1 MSSVGHAKILYEVL
15 MKEKLLEASLRR
27 SVCQLGKERDDAFA
41 VMKKSQLAHT
51 LAVAKHENMQ
61 SELKQKL
68 ITVGLIREAWDDVRV
83 DVVPAGTAGGDADG
97 SGSSAT
103 ATTAG
108 INGSAPDSRTVT
120 VAGGTNGVGGDATTG
135 INGSA
140 PDSHTVTVAGGAV
153 GAVDGSAPDS
163 RTVTVAGGT
172 NGAGGDA
179 TTGINGSAPD
189 SHTVTVAGG
198 AVGSMDGSAD
208 DGPTVAVDDS
218 DGANGAGVSAS
229 NAGINGSADVEP
241 DFQDSEEFEALLI
254 QNVIETEAKVAKM
267 SGTLSASAVVVDSP
281 VGVNVARSTE
291 VGAGSGGKGEA
302 GASIVNGTVVV
313 DTPVGDIGS
322 VVVDTPPGI
331 SDTAR
336 KLKDICL
343 LIPTLSPRE
352 KSKRNR
358 SNVITHEPKSKK
370 NAPSKTKRVKS
381 VLA

>member
-1 MSSVGHAKILYEVL
+1 

-83 DVVPAGTAGGDADG
+83 DDVPAGTAGGDADG
-97 SGSSAT
+97 SSSSAT
-103 ATTAG
+103 ASTAG
-108 INGSAPDSRTVT
+108 INGSAPDSRTVI
-120 VAGGTNGVGGDATTG
+120 VAVGTNGAGGDATDNG

-140 PDSHTVTVAGGAV
+140 PGSHTVTVAGGAV
-153 GAVDGSAPDS
+153 G
-163 RTVTVAGGT
+163 TV
-172 NGAGGDA
+172 
-179 TTGINGSAPD
+179 
-189 SHTVTVAGG
+189 
-198 AVGSMDGSAD
+198 DGSAD
-208 DGPTVAVDDS
+208 DGRTVAVDDA
-218 DGANGAGVSAS
+218 DGANGAGVTFDGKCAT

-241 DFQDSEEFEALLI
+241 DFDQDSEEFEAILL
-254 QNVIETEAKVAKM
+254 QNVIETEAKLAKT

-291 VGAGSGGKGEA
+291 VGAC
-302 GASIVNGTVVV
+302 ASTVNGTVVV
-313 DTPVGDIGS
+313 DTPVGDIGT

-343 LIPTLSPRE
+343 LIPTLSPNGKQNDLTGE

-358 SNVITHEPKSKK
+358 SNVTTHDPKSKK
-370 NAPSKTKRVKS
+370 KAPSKTKRAKS
-381 VLA
+381 ILA

>member
-1 MSSVGHAKILYEVL
+1 

-83 DVVPAGTAGGDADG
+83 DDVPAGTAGGDADG
-97 SGSSAT
+97 SSSSAT
-103 ATTAG
+103 ASTG
-108 INGSAPDSRTVT
+108 TV
-120 VAGGTNGVGGDATTG
+120 
-135 INGSA
+135 
-140 PDSHTVTVAGGAV
+140 
-153 GAVDGSAPDS
+153 
-163 RTVTVAGGT
+163 
-172 NGAGGDA
+172 
-179 TTGINGSAPD
+179 
-189 SHTVTVAGG
+189 
-198 AVGSMDGSAD
+198 DGSAD
-208 DGPTVAVDDS
+208 DGRTVAVDDA
-218 DGANGAGVSAS
+218 DGANGAGVTFDGKCAT

-241 DFQDSEEFEALLI
+241 DFDQDSEEFEAILL
-254 QNVIETEAKVAKM
+254 QNVIETEAKLAKT

-291 VGAGSGGKGEA
+291 VGAC
-302 GASIVNGTVVV
+302 ASTVNGTVVV
-313 DTPVGDIGS
+313 DTPVGDIGT

-343 LIPTLSPRE
+343 LIPTLSPNGKQNDLTGE

-358 SNVITHEPKSKK
+358 SNVTTHDPKSKK
-370 NAPSKTKRVKS
+370 KAPSKTKRAKS
-381 VLA
+381 ILA

>member
-1 MSSVGHAKILYEVL
+1 

-108 INGSAPDSRTVT
+108 IN
-120 VAGGTNGVGGDATTG
+120 
-135 INGSA
+135 
-140 PDSHTVTVAGGAV
+140 
-153 GAVDGSAPDS
+153 GSAPDS

-343 LIPTLSPRE
+343 LIPTLSPNGKQNDLTRE